1 MATRTPHDL
10 TLFVYGRLNDD
21 EHRPSV
27 DVLDVLFQTVF
38 LTSLKTEEGKPVV
51 CSVAFVDP
59 KNPDPDPPRTLR
71 DPRWR
76 YTPLDNPVEFT
87 VGQLAKIA
95 MAADPSSSC
104 LGVYPDRK
112 GSLKIWGLFDQQGGF
127 QSLLSHE
134 AEGGWDPPGII
145 QTQILG
151 LGHIIVTSGT
161 AVIAELHGG
170 ILVEDTVD
178 VFEGSIILKKLAAGF
193 ERRIAQIDAGLK
205 ERGYV
210 FDPDYQSYK
219 SLAMRQWIIT
229 IRRVLLR
236 ARAFGHGGA
245 FLITDSDYGDRLRI
259 KYGVCYDRIPTLFE
273 NWVRCNYFAVK
284 SQLMHDGSEED
295 SENID
300 ARHYLDS
307 AISRDDADDAKN
319 AITGA
324 VGFVASLSRVDGL
337 VLLDTNL
344 VVHGFGCEI
353 IAQGDDNYTLFQAN
367 NSSPTKGRLRRLY
380 PERFGTRH
388 RSMLRYCSEDESS
401 VGFVV
406 SNDGPVRAISRS
418 GKRVYF
424 WDNVQLTL
432 SEPFKGH

>member
-1 MATRTPHDL
+1 MAARTPHDL
-10 TLFVYGRLNDD
+10 ALFVYGRLRDD

-27 DVLDVLFQTVF
+27 EVLDVLFQTVF
-38 LTSLKTEEGKPVV
+38 LTSLRTEEGTPVV

-59 KNPDPDPPRTLR
+59 KNPDPDPPENLR

-76 YTPLDNPVEFT
+76 FFPLDNPVEYN

-95 MAADPSSSC
+95 MATDPSSSC
-104 LGVYPDRK
+104 LCVYPDRK
-112 GSLKIWGLFDQQGGF
+112 GSLRIWGLFDQQGGF

-134 AEGGWDPPGII
+134 GEGGWEPPGII
-145 QTQILG
+145 QAQVLG
-151 LGHIIVTSGT
+151 LGHIIVTSGL
-161 AVIAELHGG
+161 AVIAELNSG

-178 VFEGSIILKKLAAGF
+178 VFEGSIILNKLAAGF
-193 ERRIAQIDAGLK
+193 ERRFAHIDADVK

-210 FDPDYQSYK
+210 FDRKNK
-219 SLAMRQWIIT
+219 SDAMQDWIST

-245 FLITDSDYGDRLRI
+245 FLITDSYYGDCLKI
-259 KYGVCYDRIPTLFE
+259 KYGICYDRIPTLFE
-273 NWVRCNYFAVK
+273 NWMRCQCISDQSSNLIY
-284 SQLMHDGSEED
+284 DGLEKD
-295 SENID
+295 LDYID
-300 ARHYLDS
+300 AEHYLDYVVS
-307 AISRDDADDAKN
+307 QNDTDDAKE
-319 AITGA
+319 ALAGA
-324 VGFVASLSRVDGL
+324 VSFVASLSRVDGL

-353 IAQGDDNYTLFQAN
+353 ISKGDDNCTMFQAN
-367 NSSPTKGRLRRLY
+367 NSSPTKGGMRRLD
-380 PERFGTRH
+380 PEIFGTRH

-401 VGFVV
+401 VGFIV

-432 SEPFKGH
+432 TKPLKER